1 MARLARRLL
10 ALLAVLSLVAQ
21 AGTVLAGP
29 WPREEGA
36 VFISVSSEQDRS
48 DNRYD
53 SLYAEY
59 GLSPRNTLGLELGH
73 TEGESNALLWWQRAL
88 DDGSGPNRWTVS
100 MGIGAI
106 QRDGRTHPM
115 GELGGNWGRAF
126 DTLPVLK
133 LVPGG
138 GWLALETRFKM
149 AAITQEIDFGPNVI
163 ADETTYLTPESTS
176 KAEATIG
183 WHVSDRLMLIN
194 QFRFEDRQDDGLSS
208 KLAVS
213 AVQDLIGPAKVELGL
228 IEPLSGPGE
237 RAVKLGA
244 WFGF

>member
-1 MARLARRLL
+1 MPRPIRHLVAV
-10 ALLAVLSLVAQ
+10 LAVLLPLVLTGMA
-21 AGTVLAGP
+21 LAGP
-29 WPREEGA
+29 WPREEGG
-36 VFISVSSEQDRS
+36 VFLSVSTEQDRDDS
-48 DNRYD
+48 RYD
-53 SLYAEY
+53 SIYAEY

-73 TEGESNALLWWQRAL
+73 TKGESSALIWWQRAL
-88 DDGSGPNRWTVS
+88 DDGSGPNRWS
-100 MGIGAI
+100 ISLGLGAI

-115 GELGGNWGRAF
+115 GQIGTAWGRGF
-126 DTLPVLK
+126 DSLPLLQ

-138 GWLALETRFKM
+138 GWLALDTRFKM
-149 AAITQEIDFGPNVI
+149 AAVTQEFDFGPNVI

-176 KAEATIG
+176 KAEATLG

-194 QFRFEDRQDDGLSS
+194 QFRFEDREDTGFSS

-213 AVQDLIGPAKVELGL
+213 AVQDLVGPAKVELGL